1 MLNQLILWSLLIIPW
16 FSLLFMDTTKLRRFF
31 PVALLVTVINTLFYQ
46 AASTKWS

>member
-1 MLNQLILWSLLIIPW
+1 MLNQLILWSLLSIPW

-46 AASTKWS
+46 AASSKWS